1 MSDLEKNKKL
11 YELGLLLVPTIM
23 EEKLPGEA
31 GIITIAT
38 LAPNMFQALKFL
50 RLDKKLKQR
59 KQSSITRARG
69 RLIEKGILKQI
80 TTAKGKA
87 LKLTTKGEQLYEK
100 ISFSRIVLKRQ
111 KKWDKRWR
119 MLVFDIIEER
129 KGDRDEISRV
139 LKKMDFLMIQDSVYI
154 YPYPCDEFV
163 ALLKANFRIG
173 KNLLYL
179 IVEQIEN
186 DKKFREHFNI
196 VK

>member
-1 MSDLEKNKKL
+1 
-11 YELGLLLVPTIM
+11 
-23 EEKLPGEA
+23 
-31 GIITIAT
+31 
-38 LAPNMFQALKFL
+38 
-50 RLDKKLKQR
+50 
-59 KQSSITRARG
+59 
-69 RLIEKGILKQI
+69 
-80 TTAKGKA
+80 
-87 LKLTTKGEQLYEK
+87 
-100 ISFSRIVLKRQ
+100 
-111 KKWDKRWR
+111 